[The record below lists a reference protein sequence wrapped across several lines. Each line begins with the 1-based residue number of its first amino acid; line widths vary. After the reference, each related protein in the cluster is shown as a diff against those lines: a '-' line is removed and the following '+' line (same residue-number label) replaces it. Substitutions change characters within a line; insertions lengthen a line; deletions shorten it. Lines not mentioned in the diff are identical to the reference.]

1 MRKNLATIGESFE
14 AQLISYL
21 IKEYFQGDAGKL
33 ATRSGYTKQQ
43 IDYWRTGTHKPQ
55 NASLRWLLSKTIAPE
70 FKVVCE
76 FFPVNFTK
84 KGSVRSE
91 LDKAFDGHGNS
102 IGVYAFYD
110 SMCNLIYLGKASTNI
125 QNEMCQQ
132 LTRNLDIAFP
142 KAVKKSP
149 SERWEVTRFV
159 SAYEVPTV
167 DHLDYPKHVEAL
179 MLRIAKPVGNKVIG
193 TLPVATPPKITTRKS

>member
-1 MRKNLATIGESFE
+1 MRKRLAATGESFE
-14 AQLISYL
+14 AKLINYI

-43 IDYWRTGTHKPQ
+43 IDYWRMGTHKPQ

-125 QNEMCQQ
+125 QNEMYQQ
-132 LTRNLDIAFP
+132 LIRKLDIVFP
-142 KAVKKSP
+142 KAVTKSP

-193 TLPVATPPKITTRKS
+193 TIPIATPPKITTRK

>member
-1 MRKNLATIGESFE
+1 MKKLPDVGENFE
-14 AQLISYL
+14 ARLINY
-21 IKEYFQGDAGKL
+21 IIREYFEGDAGKL
-33 ATRSGYTKQQ
+33 ASRSGYTKQQ
-43 IDYWRTGTHKPQ
+43 IDYWKTGTHKPQ
-55 NASLRWLLSKTIAPE
+55 NASIRWILSKTIAPE

-76 FFPVNFTK
+76 FFPVNFATK
-84 KGSVRSE
+84 RDVINQLKNV
-91 LDKAFDGHGNS
+91 FDGHGNS

-125 QNEMCQQ
+125 QKEMYQQ
-132 LTRNLDIAFP
+132 LIRNLDIVFP
-142 KAVKKSP
+142 KAVAKAP

-179 MLRIAKPVGNKVIG
+179 MLRIAKPIGNKVIG
-193 TLPVATPPKITTRKS
+193 TIPVAAPPKISTRQ